1 MASERTPKRLRV
13 FLSYSGHVDP
23 KIIGNIRRELGK
35 YSDVVEAREVRAT
48 ESRED
53 VWKRLVQTIRE
64 ADAVVAISG
73 SATPVTGLLIE
84 CAFARAEGKP
94 VTVVSPKPREFLAR
108 VADASYRS
116 AAELGKTLESA
127 GPGVLFGIR

>member
-1 MASERTPKRLRV
+1 MASEKTPRRIRV

-23 KIIGNIRRELGK
+23 KIIGHVRRELGK
-35 YSDVVEAREVRAT
+35 YSNVVESREVRAT
-48 ESRED
+48 ESREE
-53 VWKRLVQTIRE
+53 VWRRLARLIRE

-73 SATPVTGLLIE
+73 KATPISGLLIE

-94 VTVVSPKPREFLAR
+94 VTVVSPKPREFLAK

-116 AAELGKTLESA
+116 
-127 GPGVLFGIR
+127 